1 MIIAFHQSTII
12 RRQSKPFQKL
22 TKSSKS
28 NNAEAKVLIY
38 MSCKH
43 IYFHFIRPVDDPAS
57 FHSLVSFILRWLWF
71 ILIILAPRP
80 LLDLFLIWR
89 SLRSL
94 SAWAFF
100 RFGFFWQSV
109 EFVVVVVVAVVVVDL
124 VPSPL
129 RVAWLSPENRT
140 QKKKRRMKDASLRW
154 RVILFPGRIS
164 SDSSDTFW
172 WPHENLVV
180 YTLSICLIYQKI
192 KINP

>member
-109 EFVVVVVVAVVVVDL
+109 EFCRRRRRRRCCRGPCPFSPPCRVIVAGKSN
-124 VPSPL
+124 P
-129 RVAWLSPENRT
+129 
-140 QKKKRRMKDASLRW
+140 KKKKADERRITPLTSHFVSRANFQR
-154 RVILFPGRIS
+154 
-164 SDSSDTFW
+164 
-172 WPHENLVV
+172 
-180 YTLSICLIYQKI
+180 
-192 KINP
+192 